1 MKALVVS
8 GDVMIY
14 TLSDPRTN
22 NIRYIG
28 KTNNLIKRFNKHINE
43 SKLST
48 KSYKKS
54 WINQLLKLNLKPII
68 EVIDI
73 VPVNEWV
80 FWETYWISQFRTWGF
95 NLVNNTNGGEGV
107 SVGNKP
113 WNVGIKGVLKSNITT
128 FKEGNK
134 IGEVTR
140 FKNGDRVGIKTEFK
154 KGETPWNLGV
164 GHTDETKDKISKSN
178 RGKISKKRK
187 KILQFSLD
195 MVLINNYNSVTE
207 ASEITGIN
215 QTSIGRVARG
225 KNNKDGNYVWK
236 YE

>member
-1 MKALVVS
+1 MKALIVS
-8 GDVMIY
+8 GGGVMIY

-22 NIRYIG
+22 EIRYIG

-48 KSYKKS
+48 KSHKKA

-73 VPVNEWV
+73 VPKNEWV

-95 NLVNNTNGGEGV
+95 DLVNNTNGGEGV
-107 SVGNKP
+107 SIGNKP
-113 WNVGIKGVLKSNITT
+113 WNVGTKGVLKPNITT

-140 FKNGDRVGIKTEFK
+140 FKKGDRIGIKTEFK
-154 KGETPWNLGV
+154 KGYKPP
-164 GHTDETKDKISKSN
+164 
-178 RGKISKKRK
+178 
-187 KILQFSLD
+187 
-195 MVLINNYNSVTE
+195 NSVLVNQYDLMGNLLKE
-207 ASEITGIN
+207 FDSYSDAAKEINVTYSAIRN
-215 QTSIGRVARG
+215 VIL
-225 KNNKDGNYVWK
+225 NKKFKCKGYLWK
-236 YE
+236 IKQ